1 MPKILLPT
9 LFLALMLAACTTPQT
24 ILKHKKTGEV
34 VTCGG
39 SSVGSVAGGA
49 IGYHIQKSNDEDC
62 VEKYK
67 SDGYEVQSRK
77 Q

>member
-1 MPKILLPT
+1 MHKFVIPT
-9 LFLALMLAACTTPQT
+9 LFMALLLTACATPQT
-24 ILKHKKTGEV
+24 IMKHKKTGEV

-67 SDGYEVQSRK
+67 SEGYEVQSRK
-77 Q
+77 E